1 MGISNDWQNIDGLT
15 YKSIS
20 DEQSSHPASWNYI
33 WTRESA
39 QIFADAIGWEVVPA
53 SDYGEHLTAGE
64 LTYDA
69 NEFYFVRPVDTE
81 DYNIGMFYANPIYL
95 STSNTADYGFVF
107 VTLSTLTVNNSIYS
121 NGQPTQWM
129 LLRPTAQGGVFV
141 RINNDYAF
149 GIDKFYNP
157 KSGLTKIGVFNASGS
172 SGFVDMWTGLYIS
185 YNYSASTNYAFLS
198 QNKDFSF
205 VALKKLTQID
215 ANGVYNATTIYRA
228 YVDYSNSDKTIELGG
243 VMYRAIKGHI
253 VPYYIPL
260 A

>member
-1 MGISNDWQNIDGLT
+1 MGISNDWQNIDGLA
-15 YKSIS
+15 YKNIS
-20 DEQSSHPASWNYI
+20 DEQSLQHSNWI

-53 SDYGEHLTAGE
+53 SDYGEHLTVGE

-69 NEFYFVRPVDTE
+69 NEFYLVRPVDTE
-81 DYNIGMFYANPIYL
+81 DDYNIGLFYANPIYT

-107 VTLSTLTVNNSIYS
+107 VTLSTLTVINRIYA
-121 NGQPTQWM
+121 NGQPPQWM
-129 LLRPTAQGGVFV
+129 LLRPTAQGGFFV
-141 RINNDYAF
+141 RINNNYAF

-157 KSGLTKIGVFNASGS
+157 KSGLTKIGVFNAFGNY
-172 SGFVDMWTGLYIS
+172 GFVDMWTGLYIS

-198 QNKDFSF
+198 QNKGFSF

-243 VMYRAIKGHI
+243 VMYRGIKGHL